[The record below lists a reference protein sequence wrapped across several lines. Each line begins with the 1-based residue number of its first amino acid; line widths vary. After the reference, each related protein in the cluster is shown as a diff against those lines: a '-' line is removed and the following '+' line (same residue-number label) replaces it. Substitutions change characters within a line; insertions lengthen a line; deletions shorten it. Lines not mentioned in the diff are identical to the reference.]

1 MDVYMIPFYLYEIE
15 EDVGV
20 TIVEGNVSMQIRD
33 T

>member
-1 MDVYMIPFYLYEIE
+1 MYVYMIPLYLYDVK

-20 TIVEGNVSMQIRD
+20 TILEGNVSMQIRD